1 MKSLE
6 RRCFELH
13 FEGLTQSRVT
23 SSGEKKGK
31 FLGNNTN
38 HRRQQNVRKTDIKL
52 MWNENLKFILPIV
65 GYEQIQ
71 KPTICCGA

>member
-52 MWNENLKFILPIV
+52 M
-65 GYEQIQ
+65 
-71 KPTICCGA
+71 